1 MIYAGKLIECLA
13 YMMKLPAENLFK
25 SGIDGTLLNYN
36 QTLLQ
41 CFPSLDVLSKN
52 RYTFELPKRL
62 DVTDSFFCVDENM
75 T

>member
-13 YMMKLPAENLFK
+13 YMMELPAENLFK
-25 SGIDGTLLNYN
+25 SGIYGTLVNYN

-52 RYTFELPKRL
+52 RYPFELPKL
-62 DVTDSFFCVDENM
+62 DVTDSSFLCVDENM